1 MLSLS
6 GLATFGTAAVEGYN
20 AKKSALKTEAER
32 LADKQR
38 EQTRQDAAEQRAN
51 ESHTLQQDTGLY
63 ALGQKKTEDTQKL
76 EEFNRTKLIRDG
88 VGSAL
93 TAYQAGDLSGAYDAY
108 EQTGNKLHPERQMRF
123 ERDANG
129 LIVIDPKTKSAVGQV
144 YDASGN
150 PMGQKMPIAMTQLH
164 SAISSMADPI
174 KYAESRQTVADAI
187 ETETRQLEN
196 NKKLKTFDNA
206 LPMSQADDQKIRLQQ
221 QINNQNA
228 ARDHG
233 YGNENAA
240 RDYGYDV
247 DKLNLQYGLKA
258 DAAANS
264 AGTTGSSKSGKG
276 PSISALDPSL
286 ASISTADVMPFLF
299 GAESNGQHRQ
309 PNGQLTTSPKGAQGV
324 GQLMPATQADAG
336 YGVRPPRDNSEAEN
350 KRFST
355 EYLQAMRNQFKG
367 RPDELALGLASYNA
381 GIGNVQKALAKQDKQ
396 GGHWSQYLPKPQET
410 VPYVEKIMA
419 GLSSNQAR
427 AINQGRNQAA
437 AGIMS
442 GNVEDLN
449 KMIVSD
455 FKDQNEPVSGATVT
469 VGLNRAINSFTK
481 MQRVPDADKQTHF
494 VAGLTEIIRMLPDDM
509 SDADKQT
516 YANSVAYKLLGEG
529 SFQSMSSRLYPNNGQ
544 QSAPSGSP
552 AAADQQ
558 LVNNPVSQNQPP
570 ATAQKPA
577 TVQAKPEPAPFSPD
591 AMKAGMSYLTA
602 DLTDLTPKE
611 QAKPEPKLK
620 LPTKKADPA
629 PVAQATASTITMD
642 SPKDDLAKR
651 VAKREAAAKQAA
663 LRAAAEQQRLEK
675 AKAEQKAQAIA
686 DAKAK
691 TKDDEERKKRRQSET
706 TQTRSTLI
714 LPMTGNKWMAQ

>member
-6 GLATFGTAAVEGYN
+6 GLATFGTAAVNGYN
-20 AKKSALKTEAER
+20 AKKAELKTEAER

-51 ESHTLQQDTGLY
+51 ESHKLQQDSGLY
-63 ALGQKKTEDTQKL
+63 DLGQKKVEDTQKL

-174 KYAESRQTVADAI
+174 KYAQSRQEIADAI
-187 ETETRQLEN
+187 EKEKRAVADKKDLSKFET
-196 NKKLKTFDNA
+196 T
-206 LPMSQADDQKIRLQQ
+206 LPMSQADAQKIKLQQ

-233 YGNENAA
+233 YDNENAA
-240 RDYGYDV
+240 RDQGYKV
-247 DKLNLQYGLKA
+247 DSTLLEYSLKPTTTT
-258 DAAANS
+258 AAKGKKGA
-264 AGTTGSSKSGKG
+264 TG
-276 PSISALDPSL
+276 SALDPLLAFSESGGDWQAQNSVMGFGGLSGHFGRGQFSQARLNDAKKAGVIPANMTPQQFLISPSAQMAMENWHIADINTFIEKNGLNQAIGKKINGVPITLKGMQAVAHLGGNAGLKQFIKTNGAYNPSDANGTSL
-286 ASISTADVMPFLF
+286 LTYLSKHGDGSTAASAP
-299 GAESNGQHRQ
+299 
-309 PNGQLTTSPKGAQGV
+309 
-324 GQLMPATQADAG
+324 TQTNRAG
-336 YGVRPPRDNSEAEN
+336 
-350 KRFST
+350 
-355 EYLQAMRNQFKG
+355 
-367 RPDELALGLASYNA
+367 
-381 GIGNVQKALAKQDKQ
+381 
-396 GGHWSQYLPKPQET
+396 
-410 VPYVEKIMA
+410 
-419 GLSSNQAR
+419 
-427 AINQGRNQAA
+427 NQAA

-442 GNVEDLN
+442 GNVADLN
-449 KMIVSD
+449 KTIVED
-455 FKDQNEPVSGATVT
+455 FKNATTPVEGSTVT

-494 VAGLTEIIRMLPDDM
+494 VAGLTEIIKMLPDDM

-529 SFQSMSSRLYPNNGQ
+529 SFQSMSSRLYPSNGQ
-544 QSAPSGSP
+544 QSAPSGRS
-552 AAADQQ
+552 AADQQ
-558 LVNNPVSQNQPP
+558 LVDNPMLQNQPP
-570 ATAQKPA
+570 ASIQKPA
-577 TVQAKPEPAPFSPD
+577 TAQAKPEPAPFSPD

-602 DLTDLTPKE
+602 DLTDLTPKD

-620 LPTKKADPA
+620 LPTKKADPV
-629 PVAQATASTITMD
+629 PVAKAPTSTITMD

-691 TKDDEERKKRRQSET
+691 TKDDEERKKRRQAET

-714 LPMTGNKWMAQ
+714 LPTTGNKWMAQ